1 MARYSLDSSVA
12 LRVKMWERGEQERVT
27 REEKSNKSDTFN
39 HDKEQDKGNK
49 SDLTVNREEEKEKTI
64 NSPSFDDTIRSFE
77 QIFTL
82 EKKKEK
88 FKNRDLKRTNTI
100 DKFDEIFD
108 EMDLSQRS
116 SADTSISIEFEN
128 SIEDDENDQTIRSDD
143 HSIVEATKVH
153 EESSD
158 LTKEIFN
165 ELESQKSENDGSETK
180 SKSVMNTTEKD
191 HSSEELQIES
201 HPIKKRVNGND
212 EVDEES
218 ENKANGASEVVDGIC
233 SFDDDLGSSGSE
245 LRSEIDSSKKASR
258 SSSGSP
264 VPLLQRS
271 PFAELKNKFNRT
283 AASSNIALSSK
294 LKDHKAATSGRS
306 SSPSPVTSPSSS
318 WKFHKAEGWNV
329 FK

>member
-1 MARYSLDSSVA
+1 
-12 LRVKMWERGEQERVT
+12 MWERGEQERVT
-27 REEKSNKSDTFN
+27 REDKSNKSDTFN

-49 SDLTVNREEEKEKTI
+49 SDLTINREEEKEKTI

-116 SADTSISIEFEN
+116 SADSSTSIELEN
-128 SIEDDENDQTIRSDD
+128 SVEEDENDQTIRSDD
-143 HSIVEATKVH
+143 HSIVEATKVL

-165 ELESQKSENDGSETK
+165 ELESHKSEIDGSEPK
-180 SKSVMNTTEKD
+180 SNSVMNTAEKD

-201 HPIKKRVNGND
+201 NVPIKKSVNGND

-218 ENKANGASEVVDGIC
+218 ENKVNGIC
-233 SFDDDLGSSGSE
+233 SFDDDLGSSGSDSK
-245 LRSEIDSSKKASR
+245 SEIDSSKKASR

-264 VPLLQRS
+264 VPLLQRLDVIS
-271 PFAELKNKFNRT
+271 
-283 AASSNIALSSK
+283 I
-294 LKDHKAATSGRS
+294 
-306 SSPSPVTSPSSS
+306 
-318 WKFHKAEGWNV
+318 
-329 FK
+329 

>member
-1 MARYSLDSSVA
+1 
-12 LRVKMWERGEQERVT
+12 MWERGEQERVT
-27 REEKSNKSDTFN
+27 REDKSIKSDTFN

-49 SDLTVNREEEKEKTI
+49 SDLTVNREEEKDKTI

-88 FKNRDLKRTNTI
+88 FKSRDLKRTNTI

-108 EMDLSQRS
+108 EMDLSQQS
-116 SADTSISIEFEN
+116 SADTSVSIELEN

-165 ELESQKSENDGSETK
+165 ELESQKSENDGSEPK
-180 SKSVMNTTEKD
+180 SISVMNTGEKD
-191 HSSEELQIES
+191 HSNEETSEELQIES
-201 HPIKKRVNGND
+201 NVPIKKSVNGND
-212 EVDEES
+212 E
-218 ENKANGASEVVDGIC
+218 NKANSGSEVDEIS
-233 SFDDDLGSSGSE
+233 SFDDDLGSSGSDS
-245 LRSEIDSSKKASR
+245 RSEIDSSKKASR

-264 VPLLQRS
+264 VPLLQR
-271 PFAELKNKFNRT
+271 LDV
-283 AASSNIALSSK
+283 LSI
-294 LKDHKAATSGRS
+294 
-306 SSPSPVTSPSSS
+306 
-318 WKFHKAEGWNV
+318 
-329 FK
+329 

>member
-1 MARYSLDSSVA
+1 
-12 LRVKMWERGEQERVT
+12 MWERGEQERVT

-49 SDLTVNREEEKEKTI
+49 FDIFNHDKEQDESNKSDTYNHDKEQDKGNKSDLTVNREEEKDKTI

-116 SADTSISIEFEN
+116 SADTSVSIELEN

-143 HSIVEATKVH
+143 HSIVEATKVL

-165 ELESQKSENDGSETK
+165 ELESQKSENDSSEPK
-180 SKSVMNTTEKD
+180 SNSFMNTAEKD
-191 HSSEELQIES
+191 HSSEEPQIES
-201 HPIKKRVNGND
+201 NVPIKKSVNGND

-218 ENKANGASEVVDGIC
+218 ENKANSASQVDGIC
-233 SFDDDLGSSGSE
+233 SIDDDLGSSGSDS
-245 LRSEIDSSKKASR
+245 RSEIDSSKKASR

-271 PFAELKNKFNRT
+271 DVV
-283 AASSNIALSSK
+283 SI
-294 LKDHKAATSGRS
+294 
-306 SSPSPVTSPSSS
+306 
-318 WKFHKAEGWNV
+318 
-329 FK
+329 

>member
-1 MARYSLDSSVA
+1 
-12 LRVKMWERGEQERVT
+12 MWERGEQERVT
-27 REEKSNKSDTFN
+27 REDKRNKSDTFN

-49 SDLTVNREEEKEKTI
+49 SDVTVNREEEKDKTI

-116 SADTSISIEFEN
+116 SADTSVSIELEN
-128 SIEDDENDQTIRSDD
+128 SIEDDENDQTIKSDD
-143 HSIVEATKVH
+143 HSIVEATKVL

-180 SKSVMNTTEKD
+180 SNSVMNTTEKD

-201 HPIKKRVNGND
+201 NVPIKKSVNGND

-218 ENKANGASEVVDGIC
+218 ENKARESSVVDGIC
-233 SFDDDLGSSGSE
+233 SFDDDLGSSGSDS
-245 LRSEIDSSKKASR
+245 RSEIDSSKKASR

-264 VPLLQRS
+264 VPLLQR
-271 PFAELKNKFNRT
+271 LDV
-283 AASSNIALSSK
+283 LSI
-294 LKDHKAATSGRS
+294 
-306 SSPSPVTSPSSS
+306 
-318 WKFHKAEGWNV
+318 
-329 FK
+329 